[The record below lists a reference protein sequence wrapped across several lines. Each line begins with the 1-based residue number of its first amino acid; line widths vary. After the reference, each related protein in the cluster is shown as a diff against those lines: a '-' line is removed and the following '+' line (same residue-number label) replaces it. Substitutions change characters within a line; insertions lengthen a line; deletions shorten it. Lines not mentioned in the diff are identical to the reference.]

1 MIERRYLFPHVIELN
16 RQAGHRLGVN
26 VYLIEDGGE
35 FILIDVGYEDAVE
48 EIVDL
53 VRQLDFPM
61 SACKLLVATHADVD
75 HSQGLAKAKETFR
88 APVGCHP
95 SCSADLASGDTETT
109 FARIRAQGI
118 DIPMPKVKAE
128 RMLNEGD
135 VIEVGELEVKV
146 WNTPGHA
153 PGQLAFK
160 LGNLLFVGDNIYK
173 DGSVGVI
180 DAHHGSHL
188 PDFIASL
195 ERIKADDA
203 EYWLPPRTGVQAR
216 RRPDPAHDR
225 SADGLSVPCRFRHLR
240 DRLAAFEGMGR
251 RNFGRDE
258 RRPRKLGTT
267 VKEPFEGR
275 SFLTQRTVTVAP
287 SRRRLSSHFV
297 RAVCFPPRGT

>member
-53 VRQLDFPM
+53 VRQMDFPM

-75 HSQGLAKAKETFR
+75 HSQGLAKAKEVFR
-88 APVGCHP
+88 AQVGCHP
-95 SCSADLASGDTETT
+95 TCVADLASGDTETT

-128 RMLNEGD
+128 RMLNDGD
-135 VIEVGELEVKV
+135 VIEVGKLKVKV

-160 LGNLLFVGDNIYK
+160 LDNLLFVGDNLYK

-195 ERIKADDA
+195 QRIKADDA
-203 EYWLPPRTGVQAR
+203 EYWLPSHGPVFKRDDALIQRTI
-216 RRPDPAHDR
+216 
-225 SADGLSVPCRFRHLR
+225 
-240 DRLAAFEGMGR
+240 DRLTGYQYLAD
-251 RNFGRDE
+251 FGTCAIDW
-258 RRPRKLGTT
+258 PLL
-267 VKEPFEGR
+267 KEWDAEISGDSTP
-275 SFLTQRTVTVAP
+275 AP
-287 SRRRLSSHFV
+287 ANTEASAKNRLKGALS
-297 RAVCFPPRGT
+297 

>member
-203 EYWLPPRTGVQAR
+203 EYWLPSHGPVFKRDDALIQRTI
-216 RRPDPAHDR
+216 
-225 SADGLSVPCRFRHLR
+225 
-240 DRLAAFEGMGR
+240 DRLTGYQYLAD
-251 RNFGRDE
+251 FGTCAIDWPLLKE
-258 RRPRKLGTT
+258 WDAEISGGTNAGPENL
-267 VKEPFEGR
+267 EP
-275 SFLTQRTVTVAP
+275 P
-287 SRRRLSSHFV
+287 SKNRLKGALS
-297 RAVCFPPRGT
+297 

>member
-1 MIERRYLFPHVIELN
+1 MTPRRYLFPHVIELN

-26 VYLIEDGGE
+26 VYLVEDGGE

-53 VRQLDFPM
+53 VRQMDFPL

-75 HSQGLAKAKETFR
+75 HSQGFAKAKEIFK

-95 SCSADLASGDTETT
+95 ACVEDLATGDAETT

-118 DIPMPKVKAE
+118 DIPMPKVQAE
-128 RMLNEGD
+128 RMLNDGD
-135 VIEVGELEVKV
+135 VIEIGTLKVHV

-160 LGNLLFVGDNIYK
+160 LDNLLFVGDNIYK

-188 PDFIASL
+188 PDFITSL
-195 ERIKADDA
+195 KRIKADDA
-203 EYWLPPRTGVQAR
+203 EYWLPSHGPVFKRDDALIQRTIDRLTGYQYLADFGTCAIDWPLLKEWDAEITGGDASTESSRPEGPPRTRLKGA
-216 RRPDPAHDR
+216 
-225 SADGLSVPCRFRHLR
+225 LS
-240 DRLAAFEGMGR
+240 
-251 RNFGRDE
+251 
-258 RRPRKLGTT
+258 
-267 VKEPFEGR
+267 
-275 SFLTQRTVTVAP
+275 
-287 SRRRLSSHFV
+287 
-297 RAVCFPPRGT
+297 

>member
-1 MIERRYLFPHVIELN
+1 MTPRRYLFPNVIELN

-53 VRQLDFPM
+53 IREMDFPL

-75 HSQGLAKAKETFR
+75 HSQGLAKAKEILK

-95 SCSADLASGDTETT
+95 SCAADLSAGDTETT

-118 DIPMPKVKAE
+118 DIPMPKVVAE
-128 RMLNEGD
+128 RMLNDGD
-135 VIEVGELEVKV
+135 VIDIGRLKVKV

-188 PDFIASL
+188 PDFIKSL

-203 EYWLPPRTGVQAR
+203 EHWLPSHGPVFKRDDKLIQGTI
-216 RRPDPAHDR
+216 
-225 SADGLSVPCRFRHLR
+225 
-240 DRLAAFEGMGR
+240 DRLTGYQYLAD
-251 RNFGRDE
+251 FGTCAIDW
-258 RRPRKLGTT
+258 PLLG
-267 VKEPFEGR
+267 EWDAEIAGG
-275 SFLTQRTVTVAP
+275 AP
-287 SRRRLSSHFV
+287 APAQPEAPAKNRLKGALS
-297 RAVCFPPRGT
+297 